1 MADWPT
7 RAIDVRVLMLA
18 YFLRRL
24 LLTVPVLLGIAT
36 IVFLLVHLVPGDPAV
51 AILGEGATGQDIAAL
66 RKQLGLDEPLLVQY
80 GTFLRGAVRGDL
92 GRSFRMNVPVTTEIF
107 TRIPRTLQLAVASMF
122 VASLI
127 AIPLGVV
134 AAVFKGRW
142 PDQSAMT
149 FAVIGLSL
157 PAFWVGPMLAWG
169 LAVGLGWLP
178 VSGYGTWAHLV
189 LPAITLGLALAALL
203 ARMTRT
209 TLLEEL
215 RELYVMA
222 ARARGASRWRATLVH
237 AFRNSLIPVVTIIG
251 LQFGAVLTGSIVT
264 ETIFA
269 WPGVGRLT
277 VEAIQ
282 ARDYP
287 VLQGC
292 ILTIAAGFVVAS
304 TVADVVN
311 ALLDPRTRAA
321 GDRL

>member
-1 MADWPT
+1 
-7 RAIDVRVLMLA
+7 MLT
-18 YFLRRL
+18 YFLRRV
-24 LLTVPVLLGIAT
+24 LLTIPVLIGIAT
-36 IVFLLVHLVPGDPAV
+36 LVFLLVHLVPGDPAV
-51 AILGEGATGQDIAAL
+51 SMLGEGATGEDIAAL
-66 RKQLGLDEPLLVQY
+66 RTRLGLDEPMLVQY

-92 GRSFRMNVPVTTEIF
+92 GRSFRSNQPVTTEIF
-107 TRIPRTLQLAVASMF
+107 TRIPRTLQLAIAAMA

-142 PDQSAMT
+142 PDQTAMT

-169 LAVGLGWLP
+169 FAVGLGWLP

-189 LPAITLGLALAALL
+189 LPSITLGLALAALL

-209 TLLEEL
+209 TTLEEL

-269 WPGVGRLT
+269 WPGIGRLLIT
-277 VEAIQ
+277 AINT
-282 ARDYP
+282 RDYP
-287 VLQGC
+287 LIQGC
-292 ILTIAAGFVVAS
+292 ILWIATIYVG
-304 TVADVVN
+304 VN
-311 ALLDPRTRAA
+311 LLTDLLYGVLDPRIRYE
-321 GDRL
+321 